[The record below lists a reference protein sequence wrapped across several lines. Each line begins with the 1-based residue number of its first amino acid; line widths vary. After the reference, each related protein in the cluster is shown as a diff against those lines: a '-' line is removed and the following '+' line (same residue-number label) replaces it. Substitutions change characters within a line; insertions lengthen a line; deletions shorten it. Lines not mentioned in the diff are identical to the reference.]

1 MKVEKKKISA
11 LKKLLLFLAAL
22 ELILF
27 GEQVVF
33 RKNVVFR
40 LIPTIYRHFD
50 FNILSLPTYT

>member
-1 MKVEKKKISA
+1 MKKFSA

-50 FNILSLPTYT
+50 